1 MPNAPNPVTMEDAR
15 AYAEAMLARPPLHQW
30 LGVRLG
36 DIELATDTV
45 TIHLPHR
52 PELSR
57 SPDRADFHGGI
68 IATLIDMAGHACLAV
83 KLRRRMPTIDM
94 RIDYL
99 RPAVET
105 DLRAVARV
113 IRAGRNIGLCD
124 IAVFD
129 DSDRQVAAGRCV
141 FSTRQ
146 D

>member
-1 MPNAPNPVTMEDAR
+1 MATTPDPATLEDAR
-15 AYAEAMLARPPLHQW
+15 AYAETMLARPPLHQW
-30 LGVRLG
+30 LGVRVG
-36 DIELATDTV
+36 DIDLESDTV
-45 TIHLPHR
+45 TLHLPHR
-52 PELSR
+52 AELSR
-57 SPDRADFHGGI
+57 SPDRADYHGGI

-94 RIDYL
+94 RIDYM

-113 IRAGRNIGLCD
+113 ERAGRTIGLCD

-129 DSDRQVAAGRCV
+129 DSNRQVASGRCV